1 MSFIFF
7 KCVSEKKKK
16 YLSSP
21 VEKSKMKRMNKYE
34 SKLIVGN
41 HKKMPTATQ
50 EKKKKNLM
58 KLEKD

>member
-1 MSFIFF
+1 
-7 KCVSEKKKK
+7 
-16 YLSSP
+16 
-21 VEKSKMKRMNKYE
+21 MKRMNKYE